1 MTPPMSRFA
10 TLPPVWQFTSM
21 HSRPVW
27 LLSMDTEQFHAPP
40 MTTGA
45 LKAFFL
51 KNGSSAAQTEID
63 LVHFLERQDADTWL
77 EKTWPEE
84 IRPLAAAAAARGEQP
99 ILGLSCYTWN
109 VAEFL
114 DIATR
119 AKQDVP
125 ELLVI
130 AGGPHVQR
138 AEDFLLDEA
147 IDLII
152 LGEGEITF
160 TELLD
165 QPRSQWQKIEGLA
178 WLEDGVV
185 RQTPTRPRREAL
197 DEFPSALDVIELRNA
212 SGEPIYE
219 QMSYET
225 ARGCPYRCAFC
236 EWGTGAIGTKMY
248 QFSLDRIR
256 SDFERAAAGGIKD
269 FWLAD
274 SNFGALRE
282 DAEKTEIVID
292 LRKRTGLP
300 QTFATSWSKNHNK
313 RVQGIVRRLHEESL
327 LSHYHL
333 ALQTLTPLALEL
345 SNRKNMRD
353 NDYERVVKA
362 CANEGIPIAAE
373 LIWGLPGD
381 TLPEF
386 ETNLDRL
393 LRVFPN
399 INIFGYTL
407 LPGTEF
413 YDRREE
419 YQLET
424 IPVAGYGKAKGEYV
438 VGCHTFSPEEGAEG
452 YFLITAYI
460 VLARGQI
467 LPLTAQFL
475 ALDESVPVAPLLRR
489 TLAALLDEFSEEL
502 GEIKGDQLLAYER
515 RSDIYLALLAKPER
529 TYAVIARVLSEWL
542 DQHDCQHLTQRLVRI
557 LGLDRALCP
566 RSGSAHLATHEFE
579 FDAAEALATLSRMER
594 PSDQMVDHSSPS
606 AIEIEYPGGVGEVL
620 HDPDGGSWVRGQLRT
635 HS

>member
-1 MTPPMSRFA
+1 MLF
-10 TLPPVWQFTSM
+10 
-21 HSRPVW
+21 RPVW
-27 LLSMDTEQFHAPP
+27 LLSMDTEQFQAPP

-51 KNGSSAAQTEID
+51 KNGISAKSTEVN
-63 LVHFLERQDADTWL
+63 LVHFLERHQAETFL
-77 EKTWPEE
+77 KRVWPEE
-84 IRPLAAAAAARGEQP
+84 IRPIAEAAVARGEQP
-99 ILGLSCYTWN
+99 VLGLSCYTWN
-109 VAEFL
+109 VGEFL
-114 DIATR
+114 EIAAA
-119 AKQDVP
+119 AKKDVP
-125 ELLVI
+125 GILVI

-138 AEDFLLDEA
+138 ATDFLLDES
-147 IDLII
+147 IDVII

-160 TELLD
+160 SELLD
-165 QPRSQWQKIEGLA
+165 RPQAQWPEIEGLA

-185 RQTPTRPRREAL
+185 RQTPTRPRRQAL
-197 DEFPSALDVIELRNA
+197 DEFPSALDVIELRDEA
-212 SGEPIYE
+212 GEPIYG

-282 DAEKTEIVID
+282 DTEKTEMVIE
-292 LRKRTGLP
+292 LRQRTGLP

-313 RVQGIVRRLHEESL
+313 RVQSIVRRLHEENL

-333 ALQTLTPLALEL
+333 ALQTLTPLALKL
-345 SNRKNMRD
+345 SNRTNMRD
-353 NDYERVVKA
+353 NDFERVVKA

-381 TLPEF
+381 TLAEF

-413 YDRREE
+413 YDRRDE
-419 YQLET
+419 YKLET

-438 VGCHTFSPEEGAEG
+438 VGCHTFSAQEGAEG

-475 ALDESVPVAPLLRR
+475 ALDESVPVAPLLRK
-489 TLAALLDEFSEEL
+489 TLSALLDEFADEL
-502 GEIKGDQLLAYER
+502 GSEIAENRLMAYER
-515 RSDIYLALLAKPER
+515 RSEIYLALLAHPER
-529 TYAVIARVLSEWL
+529 TYAVIARVLSTWL
-542 DQHDCQHLTQRLVRI
+542 EEHGHKPLTQRLVRI

-566 RSGSAHLATHEFE
+566 RSGSAHLATHEFK
-579 FDAAEALATLSRMER
+579 FDAAEAIATLSRMEL
-594 PSDQMVDHSSPS
+594 PSDQMVDNSAPI
-606 AIEIEYPGGVGEVL
+606 AIEVEYPGGVGEVL

-635 HS
+635 HP

>member
-1 MTPPMSRFA
+1 
-10 TLPPVWQFTSM
+10 
-21 HSRPVW
+21 
-27 LLSMDTEQFHAPP
+27 MDTEQFQAPP

-51 KNGSSAAQTEID
+51 QNGRSAATTDIS
-63 LVHFLERQDADTWL
+63 LVHFLERQDADVWL
-77 EKTWPEE
+77 EQTWPQE
-84 IRPLAAAAAARGEQP
+84 IRSQAAAAAARGEQP
-99 ILGLSCYTWN
+99 VLGLSCYTWN
-109 VAEFL
+109 VGEFL
-114 DIATR
+114 EIAAA
-119 AKQDVP
+119 AKKDVP
-125 ELLVI
+125 ELLVV

-138 AEDFLLDEA
+138 AEDFLLDES

-165 QPRSQWQKIEGLA
+165 SAPERWHEIEGLA
-178 WLEDGVV
+178 WLEEGVL

-197 DEFPSALDVIELRNA
+197 DAFPSALDVIELRDEA
-212 SGEPIYE
+212 GEPIYG

-225 ARGCPYRCAFC
+225 TRGCPYRCAFC

-282 DAEKTEIVID
+282 DAEKTEMVIE

-313 RVQGIVRRLHEESL
+313 RVQSIVRRLHEENL

-353 NDYERVVKA
+353 NDFERVVKA

-381 TLPEF
+381 TLAEF

-419 YQLET
+419 YKLQT

-438 VGCHTFSPEEGAEG
+438 VGCHTFSAQEGAEG

-475 ALDESVPVAPLLRR
+475 ALDESVPVAPLLRK
-489 TLAALLDEFSEEL
+489 TLSALLEEFVDEL
-502 GEIKGDQLLAYER
+502 GEEIGRDRLVAYER
-515 RSDIYLALLAKPER
+515 RSEIYLALLAKPER

-542 DQHDCQHLTQRLVRI
+542 DEHECKHLTQRLVRI

-566 RSGSAHLATHEFE
+566 RSGAKHLATHEFE
-579 FDAAEALATLSRMER
+579 FDAAAAIATLSRMER
-594 PSDQMVDHSSPS
+594 PSDEMVDQSSPV

-620 HDPDGGSWVRGQLRT
+620 HDPDGGSWVRGQLKTRP
-635 HS
+635 